1 MLNIYF
7 FLLYHFLH
15 PFQKH
20 ANFKTISV
28 CIAYK
33 RYIYLDVCTC
43 ILFLFVDKLFLHWP
57 VACCL
62 LWSRRHVAPEVSID
76 YRGQSRTGTRVCQT
90 VPSGAQPTC
99 IPFCHLQKPWQCKGR
114 AQLGLWPARIWEGCC
129 KAYPSVLFANIY
141 QLCNSLSIATLI
153 LLNGFR
159 VL

>member
-1 MLNIYF
+1 MFYKIYIF

-90 VPSGAQPTC
+90 VPSGAQPTW
-99 IPFCHLQKPWQCKGR
+99 IPFCHLQKPGQCKGR
-114 AQLGLWPARIWEGCC
+114 AQFRSWTRKNWGGLLYSSSLCSFRKCLSEW
-129 KAYPSVLFANIY
+129 SVT
-141 QLCNSLSIATLI
+141 LC
-153 LLNGFR
+153 
-159 VL
+159 